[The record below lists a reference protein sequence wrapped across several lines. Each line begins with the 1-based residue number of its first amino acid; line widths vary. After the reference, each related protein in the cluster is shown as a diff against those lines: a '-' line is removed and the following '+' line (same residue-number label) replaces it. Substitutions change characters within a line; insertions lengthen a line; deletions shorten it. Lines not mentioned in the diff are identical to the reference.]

1 MIIVCKKDI
10 FASKS
15 FGGDLIFIKNKKYI
29 FNKST
34 NTNVYGHTVYKI
46 ACETDYVFSL
56 HEKTFY
62 EVFYTN
68 KELRKIKL
76 EKLLIK
82 TN

>member
-34 NTNVYGHTVYKI
+34 NTNVYGHTVYKLLVKQI
-46 ACETDYVFSL
+46 MYFHFMKKHFMRYSTQ
-56 HEKTFY
+56 
-62 EVFYTN
+62 
-68 KELRKIKL
+68 IK
-76 EKLLIK
+76 
-82 TN
+82 N